1 MSKDIIK
8 SIIKGKKVTG
18 DDVGRLLL
26 ADMAEEY
33 KNYLK
38 TGQVKSIIS
47 QDDFNKLLNS
57 LPTSLQIERYN
68 HYVSIHN
75 TIKTYFT
82 LNKGTAGE
90 VRSRIKEL
98 HRILEALRTSI
109 QARISRAEMPLIV
122 TQKQYDKLV
131 EEYEP
136 PREEKYN
143 YMDIFLHTET
153 ILIDTYNDLKGDTEP
168 RPEVEAL
175 INKYD
180 KELAENPDLIKA
192 YKLNYEPTGEDGYF
206 TFKRPDQPVG
216 ASREEFFYNLAIRNI
231 KPLVDADQ
239 YSKKELQKPVDER
252 FIYEVLTPEQ
262 VDEHIEYELYS
273 KPPEKVYKSD
283 IMKAYFIKDLYTE
296 DKITKDKLIKLFTLY
311 CEELPELVSFIK
323 KDLQKYKCLK
333 PYKDIQPK
341 DWLKPIITMDELLR
355 DGVADFRSWGLY
367 AFRDDY
373 PRAYNGVAILKDE
386 IYNTYDKENII
397 DKEGN
402 YIEPDISIM
411 SCYDDAYLEAIK
423 EGGQEG
429 INAMGGLYSTLK
441 MVYAYNEFIKII
453 AKVCNLPSI
462 EEAFIYD
469 LKPLESEVRE
479 YNTLLYIMLNC
490 TLNIYGGK
498 GHYKEAKELRDNI
511 FKVLPYID
519 MTRAEVT
526 PEDREKG
533 EEFISDINNFKGISA
548 VSRPF
553 YILSGCGD

>member
-98 HRILEALRTSI
+98 HRIVEALRTSI

-136 PREEKYN
+136 PREEKYK
-143 YMDIFLHTET
+143 YFDIFRHTAT
-153 ILIDTYNDLKGDTEP
+153 LLIKTYDDLKGDVEKN
-168 RPEVEAL
+168 PEVEAL
-175 INKYD
+175 INKYE
-180 KELAENPDLIKA
+180 KELVKSPDLIKA
-192 YKLNYEPTGEDGYF
+192 YKLYFEPTGEDGYF
-206 TFKRPDQPVG
+206 TFKSHYQPIG
-216 ASREEFFYNLAIRNI
+216 ENRKEFFYNLALRHI
-231 KPLVDADQ
+231 KPLVSEDQ
-239 YSKKELQKPVDER
+239 YSKKELEKPVDER

-262 VDEHIEYELYS
+262 VDEHIQYELYS
-273 KPPEKVYKSD
+273 QPPEKVYKSD
-283 IMKAYFIKDLYTE
+283 ITTPYFIEELYTE
-296 DKITKDKLIKLFTLY
+296 GKITKDKAIKLLTLY
-311 CEELPELVSFIK
+311 CEELPELVDFVK

-341 DWLKPIITMDELLR
+341 DWLKPIITMDELLKE
-355 DGVADFRSWGLY
+355 GVADFRSWGLY

-386 IYNTYDKENII
+386 IYNIYDKEGII

-402 YIEPDISIM
+402 YIEPEISIM
-411 SCYDDAYLEAIK
+411 SFYDDAYLQAIK
-423 EGGQEG
+423 EGGREG
-429 INAMGGLYSTLK
+429 INSMGGLYSTLK

-469 LKPLESEVRE
+469 LKPLENEVYE
-479 YNTLLYIMLNC
+479 YNTLLYLLLNI
-490 TLNIYGGK
+490 TLNLYGRK
-498 GHYKEAKELRDNI
+498 GHYEEAIDLRDNI

-519 MTRAEVT
+519 LDRAEVT

-553 YILSGCGD
+553 YILSGCED

>member
-1 MSKDIIK
+1 MSKDLIK

-18 DDVGRLLL
+18 DDIGRLLL
-26 ADMAEEY
+26 ADMAEELKTY
-33 KNYLK
+33 IK

-47 QDDFNKLLNS
+47 QDEFNKLLNS
-57 LPTSLQIERYN
+57 LPTSAQIERYN
-68 HYVSIHN
+68 HYVSLHN
-75 TIKTYFT
+75 TLKTYLT

-90 VRSRIKEL
+90 VRSRVKVL

-136 PREEKYN
+136 PRDEKYN

-153 ILIDTYNDLKGDTEP
+153 TLIGTYNSLKGDTEP
-168 RPEVEAL
+168 RPEVDAL
-175 INKYD
+175 ISKYE

-192 YKLNYEPTGEDGYF
+192 YKLNFEPTGEDGYF
-206 TFKRPDQPVG
+206 TFKNFTQPVG
-216 ASREEFFYNLAIRNI
+216 ENREEFFYNLALRNI
-231 KPLVDADQ
+231 KPLKDAED
-239 YSKKELQKPVDER
+239 YSKKELQKAVDER

-262 VDEHIEYELYS
+262 VDEHIHYELYS
-273 KPPEKVYKSD
+273 TPPEKVYKSD
-283 IMKAYFIKDLYTE
+283 IMDAYFIKDLYSE
-296 DKITKDKLIKLFTLY
+296 EKIAKDKAIKLFALY

-323 KDLQKYKCLK
+323 KELQKYKCLK

-373 PRAYNGVAILKDE
+373 PRAYHGVAIIKDD
-386 IYNTYDKENII
+386 IYNTYDRENII

-402 YIEPDISIM
+402 YIEPEISVM
-411 SCYDDAYLEAIK
+411 SCYDDAYLNAIN
-423 EGGQEG
+423 EGAQEG
-429 INAMGGLYSTLK
+429 LNSMGGFYTSLK
-441 MVYAYNEFIKII
+441 MVYAYNEFIKIV
-453 AKVCNLPSI
+453 ASAYNLPNI
-462 EEAFIYD
+462 EEAFLYD
-469 LKPLESEVRE
+469 IQGLEAEIKE
-479 YNTLLYIMLNC
+479 YNTMLYVLLNG
-490 TLNIYGGK
+490 TLSIYGRN
-498 GHYKEAKELRDNI
+498 GHYNEAKEIRDNI

-519 MTRAEVT
+519 KTRAEVT

-553 YILSGCGD
+553 YILSGCEG